1 MGLNDA
7 HSPRLLILGAG
18 PTGLGAGYRLHEL
31 GHRNFS
37 IYERSPHVGG
47 LASSFTDSAGFTW
60 DIGGHVLFSHYR
72 YYDELFDR
80 LMRGEFTLNNRE
92 SWVRILDRWVPYP
105 FQNNIR
111 YLPREAALECIL
123 GLVRAQSASGGPARA
138 IADAANF
145 GELNRALFGEGIDR
159 LFMRPYNFKVWA
171 HPPEMLSKAWIGERV
186 AVIDMER
193 ALRNL
198 VLERDDF
205 GWGPNNQFRFP
216 HRGTGDFY
224 QRFVPVLSEH
234 LRLGV
239 GIVAIDPATRTVR
252 LSDGTTDRY
261 DLMLSTMPLDLLCR
275 DVVGGS
281 AGEGDGRGGGV
292 PTDVRDAATGL
303 KHSSGHMVGIGL
315 ELPCPSTRSWMYF
328 PEDNCPFYRV
338 TYLSNYSPFMT
349 PDPKRFYSLL
359 CETSRSVYK
368 PEDAATIV
376 ERTIAGLVA
385 AGLITRDDTR
395 RIVTKWHYFADY
407 SYPTPTVDRD
417 ERLAAALP
425 WLESRGIA
433 SRGRFGLWKYE
444 VSNTDHAVMQGVEW
458 ANRVLL
464 GEPEE
469 TMGVRYEI
477 ADHGRGKATIYRPAA
492 AGSGQPRTPTPGKP
506 MPAIAEPKPVV
517 AEPKPT
523 VPRFT
528 EPNPG
533 APKRPIG

>member
-1 MGLNDA
+1 MSTPSDL
-7 HSPRLLILGAG
+7 RLLILGAG
-18 PTGLGAGYRLHEL
+18 PTGLGAAYRLKEL
-31 GHRNFS
+31 GHTNFTV
-37 IYERSPHVGG
+37 YERAPHVGG
-47 LASSFTDSAGFTW
+47 LAASFTDPHGFTW
-60 DIGGHVLFSHYR
+60 DIGGHVLFSHYP
-72 YYDELFDR
+72 YYDRLFDT

-111 YLPREAALECIL
+111 YLPRDAALDCIL
-123 GLVRAQSASGGPARA
+123 GLIRAQSASGGPARA

-145 GELNRALFGEGIDR
+145 AQLNRALFGEGIDR

-224 QRFVPVLSEH
+224 NRFVPILHDH

-239 GIVAIDPATRTVR
+239 GITAIDPASRTVT
-252 LSDGTTDRY
+252 LSDGSTDRF
-261 DLMLSTMPLDLLCR
+261 DLLLSTMPIDRLCR
-275 DVVGGS
+275 DLIP
-281 AGEGDGRGGGV
+281 DV
-292 PTDVRDAATGL
+292 PADVRDAASGL
-303 KHSSGHMVGIGL
+303 RHSSGHMVGIGL
-315 ELPCPSTRSWMYF
+315 RLPCPSTRSWMYF

-338 TYLSNYSPFMT
+338 TYLSNYSPHMT
-349 PDPKRFYSLL
+349 PDRHTHYSLL
-359 CETSRSVYK
+359 CETSHSEFK
-368 PEDAATIV
+368 PEDPATIV
-376 ERTIAGLVA
+376 DRTVAGLIA
-385 AGLITRDDTR
+385 AGLLTPDDTR
-395 RIVTKWHYFADY
+395 HIVSRWHYFADY

-417 ERLAAALP
+417 DRLAIALP

-464 GEPEE
+464 HQPEE
-469 TMGVRYEI
+469 TIGVRYEV
-477 ADHGRGKATIYRPAA
+477 ADHGRGKATVYRPAA
-492 AGSGQPRTPTPGKP
+492 AGSGQPRTP
-506 MPAIAEPKPVV
+506 MPEPKPPATLPV
-517 AEPKPT
+517 
-523 VPRFT
+523 R
-528 EPNPG
+528 
-533 APKRPIG
+533 